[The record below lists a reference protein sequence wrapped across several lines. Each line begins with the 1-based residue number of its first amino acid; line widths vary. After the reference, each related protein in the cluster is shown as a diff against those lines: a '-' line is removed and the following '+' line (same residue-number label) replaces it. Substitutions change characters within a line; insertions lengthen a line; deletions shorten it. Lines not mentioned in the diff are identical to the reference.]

1 VLPTSHEYVAG
12 ATTFSQCVSL
22 IGLNVWDD
30 EWLVVIEA
38 LQEGEKENKYL
49 VRKKEGK
56 KRKSDLVCE
65 QYINASKLGANWD
78 GQDFK
83 NQKSLSQ

>member
-1 VLPTSHEYVAG
+1 LA
-12 ATTFSQCVSL
+12 
-22 IGLNVWDD
+22 
-30 EWLVVIEA
+30 
-38 LQEGEKENKYL
+38 
-49 VRKKEGK
+49 RKKEEEK
-56 KRKSDLVCE
+56 KSDLVCE

>member
-1 VLPTSHEYVAG
+1 MLSTSHEYVVG
-12 ATTFSQCVSL
+12 VTTFSQCVSL
-22 IGLNVWDD
+22 IRLNVWDD
-30 EWLVVIEA
+30 EWLVAIEA
-38 LQEGEKENKYL
+38 LQEGENENKDL
-49 VRKKEGK
+49 ARKKEEEK
-56 KRKSDLVCE
+56 KSDLVCE